1 MLIVE
6 GKNFLNNCEI
16 HELERV
22 FNELLNY
29 YFKNELTLFRG
40 VKIINRNFP
49 NKYSVARMENGYVL
63 LPKNSIS
70 KLIKN
75 DMQLLKSNIYHE
87 LCHIYLLEKYPKIHK
102 LYNIAKQ
109 KEKYIKAFTMLF
121 FIEYLANILSV
132 PLESDST
139 IKKYINSV
147 NDYSWNFDDWESELF
162 FIKNSPY
169 IIVRKNDKR
178 IINSVKIKNEII

>member
-1 MLIVE
+1 
-6 GKNFLNNCEI
+6 
-16 HELERV
+16 
-22 FNELLNY
+22 
-29 YFKNELTLFRG
+29 
-40 VKIINRNFP
+40 
-49 NKYSVARMENGYVL
+49 
-63 LPKNSIS
+63 
-70 KLIKN
+70 
-75 DMQLLKSNIYHE
+75 MQLLKSNIYHE

-178 IINSVKIKNEII
+178 IINSVKIKNEVLLGKIIALEKIIEEINIKNFDDDYNKLSNLELFINHEFSKYPELRE